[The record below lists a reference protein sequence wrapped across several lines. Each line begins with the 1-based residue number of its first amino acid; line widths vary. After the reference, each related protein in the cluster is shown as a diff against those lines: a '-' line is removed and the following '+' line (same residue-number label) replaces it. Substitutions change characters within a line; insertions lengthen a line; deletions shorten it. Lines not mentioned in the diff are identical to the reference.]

1 MNKKY
6 IILSIKIIFV
16 IISVLIPFVPYAE
29 VFLPKDG
36 CVGQSCWERISIS
49 ADFFMMV
56 LYIPYLATCSIY
68 LWMNEIAW
76 LKLTPIIASVLYL
89 LNLILSVLAPMQD
102 FVPIWG
108 TFFIALFHFC
118 AIFLF
123 VFKRRVNSW
132 LLLG

>member
-6 IILSIKIIFV
+6 IILSFKILFV
-16 IISVLIPFVPYAE
+16 IISVLIPFIPYAE
-29 VFLPKDG
+29 VFVPKDG
-36 CVGQSCWERISIS
+36 CVDRSCWERITILD
-49 ADFFMMV
+49 DFLMMV
-56 LYIPYLATCSIY
+56 MYIPYLAICSIY

-76 LKLTPIIASVLYL
+76 VRLTLIIASVLYM
-89 LNLILSVLAPMQD
+89 LNLILSALGPMQD

-108 TFFIALFHFC
+108 TFFIALFHFY